1 MPIYCM
7 WDRSLHPKIFQV
19 VKMASIS
26 VITLNLTIIKFY
38 VVKEVS
44 KCIYRH
50 TCKCAHKHT
59 HIYGILKASYL
70 LGVVFTILLV
80 SRYNCCGRH
89 YTTKVTM
96 LVWQGSLSQM
106 DSLGVLQTLGS
117 AGGKRGG
124 GASQTASLLSSC
136 VPISVA
142 YTHCSCWVSHFFSC
156 QKLPEFWHF
165 CEISPWTMKHASFL
179 TLSLC

>member
-1 MPIYCM
+1 MRFSKCISSSKQRTYCRVFRVQGDFLKSLLETEMPIYCM
-7 WDRSLHPKIFQV
+7 WDHSLHPKIFQV

-80 SRYNCCGRH
+80 SKYNCCGRH

-96 LVWQGSLSQM
+96 LV
-106 DSLGVLQTLGS
+106 
-117 AGGKRGG
+117 
-124 GASQTASLLSSC
+124 
-136 VPISVA
+136 
-142 YTHCSCWVSHFFSC
+142 
-156 QKLPEFWHF
+156 
-165 CEISPWTMKHASFL
+165 
-179 TLSLC
+179 